1 MWPSTGSNWLYERMT
16 TGSSSTHQQRQALCV
31 CIYVIGQ
38 AREAKCGRVA
48 TSTRANETGQDRTS
62 HFLPPPLVKLPIFT
76 PVAVELLCLSLWATS
91 WWHSG
96 QQTQQ
101 ANRRKLGARQQRGS
115 VSEHIKYKAAE
126 ELLIKPQTLCLGLF
140 SLVLVDLQT
149 KTLPCSRDHVDMFTS
164 ICCGLLESN
173 TDGDGSNVVVLL
185 ALDGVSDLP
194 STLLWAWL
202 ATGCDLAQQVKQ
214 LSHSPQVLFT
224 TGGSQGQR
232 TWFFFKFKLTVPRAK
247 LLRTHCCI
255 TMIAEVSGQVSQQ
268 RQRTF
273 YYTIS

>member
-1 MWPSTGSNWLYERMT
+1 MT

-48 TSTRANETGQDRTS
+48 ASARANETGQDRTS

-101 ANRRKLGARQQRGS
+101 ANRRKPGATQQRGG

-126 ELLIKPQTLCLGLF
+126 EQLIKPKKLCLGLF

-149 KTLPCSRDHVDMFTS
+149 NLSRAVGIMLS
-164 ICCGLLESN
+164 CLRS
-173 TDGDGSNVVVLL
+173 SAVVYSSQTQT
-185 ALDGVSDLP
+185 GMGR
-194 STLLWAWL
+194 TLLSCWL
-202 ATGCDLAQQVKQ
+202 SMV
-214 LSHSPQVLFT
+214 
-224 TGGSQGQR
+224 
-232 TWFFFKFKLTVPRAK
+232 
-247 LLRTHCCI
+247 
-255 TMIAEVSGQVSQQ
+255 
-268 RQRTF
+268 
-273 YYTIS
+273 